1 MIKIHLLLVSE
12 RAANRRRMMSNLEGV
27 QEVFLYTYLV
37 EKYQKAIELLWLII
51 VVPNFQLIEHV
62 CIQPRAS
69 IKTFFSNKI

>member
-1 MIKIHLLLVSE
+1 VIKIHLLLVSE

-37 EKYQKAIELLWLII
+37 EKYQKAIELLWLMI

-69 IKTFFSNKI
+69 IKIFFSNKI